1 MRKSAPEKS
10 ARRLLRSALSLVAV
24 ATYAVGGC
32 ALPHHER
39 SPVDS
44 AGPASL
50 AGADD
55 EVRNIILM
63 IADGAG
69 VGLWTAAKYADDQLA
84 VTRMPVTGLVDTRS
98 AMHKVTDSAAGAT
111 VYATG
116 ERAMNRTISVGP
128 ATACPLPRSGD
139 AEDRAW
145 PPGCKPLIT
154 WFEVARDKGRATGIV
169 TTTFV
174 ADATPAAFVAHSP
187 NRYWSGALALQFAD
201 FGLDV
206 LLGGG
211 ERDFAA
217 GTRSDGRD
225 VLGEMCRRSR
235 CLASADELRR
245 YRADDRALVGLFAPS
260 DMDEFAPRPAGLPDM
275 VEAALE
281 KLERD
286 PDGFVAMFE
295 TEATDNATHANA
307 PLERVTADMLEF
319 DRAVAV
325 ALDFAGR
332 RPGTLVIVTADHETG
347 GFSLVE
353 AENDF
358 ELVYA
363 NRGHSA
369 AMVPLFAIGPQS
381 ERFGGLRE
389 NHEIGQTL
397 KEIVHAW

>member
-1 MRKSAPEKS
+1 MCA
-10 ARRLLRSALSLVAV
+10 A
-24 ATYAVGGC
+24 GGC
-32 ALPHHER
+32 ASLELDGER
-39 SPVDS
+39 SRVDS
-44 AGPASL
+44 RETAPL

-98 AMHKVTDSAAGAT
+98 AVQKVSDSAAGAT

-116 ERAMNRTISVGP
+116 ERTMNRTITVGP
-128 ATACPLPRSGD
+128 ADACPFPQSRD
-139 AEDRAW
+139 PEEHPW
-145 PPGCKPLIT
+145 PLGCEPLT
-154 WFEVARDKGRATGIV
+154 SWFEVARDKGRATGIV

-174 ADATPAAFVAHSP
+174 VDATPAAFVGHSP
-187 NRYWSGALALQFAD
+187 SRYWSEALALQFAD

-217 GTRSDGRD
+217 GTRADGRD
-225 VLGEMCRRSR
+225 VLGEMCRRAR
-235 CLASADELRR
+235 CLASADELRT
-245 YRADDRALVGLFAPS
+245 YRADDRPLVGLFARA
-260 DMDEFAPRPAGLPDM
+260 DMDEFDPRPAGLPDM
-275 VEAALE
+275 VEAALD
-281 KLERD
+281 KLDRG

-295 TEATDNATHANA
+295 SEATDNATHANA

-319 DRAVAV
+319 DRAVAAV
-325 ALDFAGR
+325 LDFASR
-332 RPGTLVIVTADHETG
+332 SPGTLVIVTADHETG
-347 GFSLVE
+347 GFALVE
-353 AENDF
+353 AGNDF
-358 ELVYA
+358 ELRYA

-389 NHEIGQTL
+389 NYEIGQTL
-397 KEIVHAW
+397 MEIVRAW